1 MEFPF
6 QSIQDKIPVLIS
18 KNLKSRYQL
27 LAWKPSYEELTKKVI
42 LELHSIIKKGR
53 GSTQNDQISRD
64 EFATLCIASL
74 NI

>member
-42 LELHSIIKKGR
+42 LELHSIIKKAIVLLKIIKFQGM
-53 GSTQNDQISRD
+53 SLL
-64 EFATLCIASL
+64 LCA
-74 NI
+74 